1 MIESRRING
10 EQVLKSIRNTSQPMP
25 FRGSPQMLKFAR
37 SQYCPLHSL
46 AVIYYHTAD
55 IMPQWLKRLPSPTRG
70 LRMADLRLLAVI
82 LCCISTLPHHAD
94 AADPQRPNVLLICVD
109 DLKPVLGCYGDTKAQ
124 TPSLDRLAAG
134 GVLFQNAYCNQ
145 AVCSPSRNALLTSLR
160 PQTLGI
166 YDLGTNFRRAAP
178 EAVTLGQHFRRH
190 GYHTESLGKIFHVGH
205 GNQDDAES
213 WSVPSWRPKGS
224 AYARPENSPDA
235 TTSPSRKSGKDS
247 GKKKGQSAGNDVKG
261 AAWESADV
269 SDSEYAD
276 GKIADEA
283 ILRLQAAQKR
293 GTPFLMAVGFLK
305 PHLPFVAPRKYWD
318 LYAPN
323 NLPLAD
329 IQTPPEGAPQWAPQ
343 FGGEL
348 RNYRGIP
355 REGTLPTELQRT
367 LIHGYYAAMSYMDAQ
382 AGRVLAELERLQLD
396 RNTIVVL
403 WGDHGWHLGD
413 HGMWCKHTNYE
424 QAARIPL
431 IVRLPGTSAVG
442 GAKSQAIVESVD
454 VYPSLAE
461 LAGLPMPAGFDG
473 RSFAAVVKNPTAG
486 HRDHA
491 IHVYP
496 RSGQGG
502 KSLLG
507 RAIRTSTHRLVEW
520 KIAGTP
526 ADTAVI
532 ELYDY
537 STDPLEKRNAA
548 TEQPAMV
555 TQLRR
560 ILDQHPEAKPQYKS
574 SP

>member
-1 MIESRRING
+1 
-10 EQVLKSIRNTSQPMP
+10 
-25 FRGSPQMLKFAR
+25 
-37 SQYCPLHSL
+37 
-46 AVIYYHTAD
+46 
-55 IMPQWLKRLPSPTRG
+55 
-70 LRMADLRLLAVI
+70 MADFRFLTATF
-82 LCCISTLPHHAD
+82 CCVATFLHCAA

-109 DLKPVLGCYGDTKAQ
+109 DLKPVLGCYGDKQAQ
-124 TPSLDRLAAG
+124 TPALDRLAASG
-134 GVLFQNAYCNQ
+134 MLFQKAYCNQ

-178 EAVTLGQHFRRH
+178 NAVTLGQHFRRH

-205 GNQDDAES
+205 GNQDDAQS

-224 AYARPENSPDA
+224 AYAKPENSADA
-235 TTSPSRKSGKDS
+235 VTAAEKSGKD
-247 GKKKGQSAGNDVKG
+247 GGRKKGKSAANDAKG

-269 SDSEYAD
+269 SDSEYSD

-283 ILRLQAAQKR
+283 ILRLQAAQQR
-293 GTPFLMAVGFLK
+293 GTPFLLAVGFLK
-305 PHLPFVAPRKYWD
+305 PHLPFVAPQKYWD
-318 LYAPN
+318 LYTPE
-323 NLPLAD
+323 NLPLAA
-329 IQTPPEGAPQWAPQ
+329 IQTPPDGAPSWAPQ

-382 AGRVLAELERLQLD
+382 AGRVLAELQRLQLD
-396 RNTIVVL
+396 SNTIVVL

-431 IVRLPGTSAVG
+431 IVRLPDSSAAA
-442 GAKSQAIVESVD
+442 GAKTQAIVESVD
-454 VYPSLAE
+454 IYPTLSE
-461 LAGLPMPAGFDG
+461 LAGLPAPEGLDG
-473 RSFAAVVKNPTAG
+473 SSFAAVLKTPSVG

-496 RSGQGG
+496 RSARGG
-502 KSLLG
+502 KPLLG

-520 KIAGTP
+520 KSEGDSAV
-526 ADTAVI
+526 TAVI

-537 STDPLEKRNAA
+537 ATDPLEKKNIA
-548 TEQPAMV
+548 TEQPEV
-555 TQLRR
+555 VKQLRQ
-560 ILDQHPEAKPQYKS
+560 ILNQHPEAKPQYKASAEAS
-574 SP
+574 SGR